1 MWEIS
6 ELSDCLAMEEGAE
19 EDADEAEMEEGG
31 VDPKARLF
39 YVLDKDSERDCTE
52 ETMKEASVVYGHCY
66 DICKVI

>member
-6 ELSDCLAMEEGAE
+6 ELSDCLAMEEG
-19 EDADEAEMEEGG
+19 G

-39 YVLDKDSERDCTE
+39 YVLGKDSERDCTE
-52 ETMKEASVVYGHCY
+52 ETMKEATVVYGHCY